1 MDNRKEFLTQEFS
14 KRFQGKPE
22 VWTRA
27 PGRVDLMGS
36 HTDYNMGYVMTMTI
50 DRDTWLAASPRT
62 DRKVNIYSL
71 DMKSG
76 AEFSLDDLTK
86 DEETPWT
93 NYVRAIAKYCIEA
106 GYELKGFNAIVH
118 STVPFSA
125 GLSSSAA
132 LEMAIAV
139 TFQAVSGFEMDPV
152 EMALIGQKAENKFIG
167 VNSGIL
173 DQYSSAMGE
182 EGKTVLLDCRAL
194 THSMVDIAPELSVVI
209 CDTKAKRNLLGS
221 EYDDRRNQC
230 EAGVAILQKSN
241 PEIEAL
247 RDVSFDEF
255 DAAKDQIP
263 DVVRKRCRFILEENQ
278 RVLDLATLLSENDGE
293 GLKET
298 FTTSYF
304 GARDLFE
311 IGAPA
316 MEEMYQSMLNAPG
329 VVAAR
334 QTGAGFGGCMVA
346 LVRPEKIDA
355 FSTSVIKEYKERTGL
370 DAEIYAVQA
379 SDGASIIEG

>member
-1 MDNRKEFLTQEFS
+1 MDNRKEFLTQEFK
-14 KRFQGKPE
+14 KRFQAEPE

-36 HTDYNMGYVMTMTI
+36 HTDYNLGYVMTMTI
-50 DRDTWLAASPRT
+50 DRDTWLAAAPRT

-76 AEFSLDDLTK
+76 AEFSLDDLSK
-86 DEETPWT
+86 DEKTSWT
-93 NYVRAIAKYCIEA
+93 NYVRAIAKYCMEA
-106 GYELKGFNAIVH
+106 GYELNGFNAIVH

-132 LEMAIAV
+132 LEMAIAM
-139 TFQAVSGFEMDPV
+139 TFQAVSGFMMDPV

-182 EGKTVLLDCRAL
+182 VGKTILLDCRAL
-194 THSMVDIAPELSVVI
+194 THSMVDISPELNVVI
-209 CDTKAKRNLLGS
+209 CDTKAKRSLLGS

-230 EAGVAILQKSN
+230 EAGVEILQKSR

-247 RDVSFDEF
+247 RDVSFEEF

-263 DVVRKRCRFILEENQ
+263 DVVRKRCQFILDENQ
-278 RVLDLATLLSENDGE
+278 RVLDLARLLSENDGE
-293 GLKET
+293 GLKKT
-298 FTTSYF
+298 FTASYL

-311 IGAPA
+311 ISAPA
-316 MEEMYQSMLNAPG
+316 MEEMYQSMLNASG

-346 LVRPEKIDA
+346 LVRPETVGA
-355 FSTSVIKEYKERTGL
+355 FSASVISEYKERTGL

>member
-1 MDNRKEFLTQEFS
+1 MC
-14 KRFQGKPE
+14 
-22 VWTRA
+22 
-27 PGRVDLMGS
+27 
-36 HTDYNMGYVMTMTI
+36 
-50 DRDTWLAASPRT
+50 
-62 DRKVNIYSL
+62 
-71 DMKSG
+71 
-76 AEFSLDDLTK
+76 
-86 DEETPWT
+86 
-93 NYVRAIAKYCIEA
+93 AIAKYCIEA

-132 LEMAIAV
+132 LEMAIAM
-139 TFQAVSGFEMDPV
+139 TFQAVSGFTMNPV

-182 EGKTVLLDCRAL
+182 KGKTVLLDCRAL
-194 THSMVDIAPELSVVI
+194 THSMVNIASELSVVI

-221 EYDDRRNQC
+221 EYDDRREQC
-230 EAGVAILQKSN
+230 EAGVEILKEKN
-241 PEIEAL
+241 AEVEAL

-255 DAAKDQIP
+255 DAAKEQMP
-263 DVVRKRCRFILEENQ
+263 DVVRKRCQFILEENQ
-278 RVLDLATLLSENDGE
+278 RVLDLARLLSENDGE

>member
-1 MDNRKEFLTQEFS
+1 MDNRKEFLTKEFS

-22 VWTRA
+22 IWTRA

-36 HTDYNMGYVMTMTI
+36 HTDYNLGYVMTMTI
-50 DRDTWLAASPRT
+50 DRETWLAASPRA
-62 DRKVNIYSL
+62 DRVVNIYSV

-76 AEFSLDDLTK
+76 AEFSLDDLKK
-86 DEETPWT
+86 DEKTPWV
-93 NYVRAIAKYCIEA
+93 NYVRAVAKYSMEA
-106 GYELKGFNAIVH
+106 GYKLKGFNAIVH

-132 LEMAIAV
+132 LEMAIAM

-152 EMALIGQKAENKFIG
+152 EMALIGQKAENHFIG

-182 EGKTVLLDCRAL
+182 AGKTILLDCRAL
-194 THSMVDIAPELSVVI
+194 RSSLVNISPELKIVI

-221 EYDDRRNQC
+221 EYDDRRKQC
-230 EAGVAILQKSN
+230 EAGVAILQKLD
-241 PEIEAL
+241 PKIESL
-247 RDVSFDEF
+247 RDVSFEDF
-255 DAAKDQIP
+255 DAAKDQMP
-263 DVVRKRCRFILEENQ
+263 DPVRKRCQFILEENQ
-278 RVLDLATLLSENDGE
+278 RVLDLAEPLSKNDGVR
-293 GLKET
+293 LKEL
-298 FTTSYF
+298 FSSSYF

-316 MEEMYQSMLNAPG
+316 MEEMYQSMVNAPG

-334 QTGAGFGGCMVA
+334 QAGAGFGGCMVA
-346 LVRPEKIDA
+346 LVHPQKVDA
-355 FSTSVIKEYKERTGL
+355 FSASVIKEYKQRTDL
-370 DAEIYAVQA
+370 DAEIYAVEA
-379 SDGASIIEG
+379 SDGASII